1 MIRMIRYPLV
11 RLVMPKL
18 FKVFFLSLL
27 LLFGAPPPTLAVVN
41 PLENANNRF
50 GIHIL
55 EAHDLGAAAA
65 LVNSSGGDWGYVT
78 LVLRLNDLNPDKW
91 QNLFDSMR
99 RLKLIPI
106 VRLAT
111 VPEGELWVKP
121 LPEDAQ
127 KMTDFLNSL
136 NWVITN
142 RYVIL
147 FNEPNHAKEWGGQLK
162 PREYVQTVKEFQA
175 KLKAASD
182 DFFILPA
189 GLDTAA
195 PDSPDTMAATEYW
208 RQMYLADSA
217 IFGLFDGWNS
227 HSYPNPNFSA
237 PPTKTGLGSLTSYRS
252 EASYLSQFGLPLN
265 LPLFI
270 TETGWV
276 NSAANDLSN
285 YYRQAY
291 NSIWTDTNLVA
302 VTPFVL
308 NYPSPPFSQFSWQE
322 PGTSEFYPHYAAVE
336 ALIKT
341 AGTPKQIQESQLI
354 ASTIPKTVIENSD
367 YQFQVTL
374 ENTGQ
379 SIWNRDDYELVID
392 GNLTPGSVLVSRV
405 SDTEPFDT
413 VTFNVN
419 LSTGQTHDQIILNL
433 QLKFKDQ
440 PFGEKI
446 DQTIEVISPPNL
458 IVRAKQFLKSTLT
471 GDDYHLVVYDSNNRV
486 VGEYN
491 LILVDGELRP
501 VKLYGVVPDEVY
513 RLVLLKPYYLPRQTI
528 TVLTGQDNLVTFK
541 ALLPF
546 DFNNDGQFSWKDLVS
561 WRLFCFWCL

>member
-1 MIRMIRYPLV
+1 MIRYPLV

-208 RQMYLADSA
+208 RQMYLED
-217 IFGLFDGWNS
+217 
-227 HSYPNPNFSA
+227 
-237 PPTKTGLGSLTSYRS
+237 
-252 EASYLSQFGLPLN
+252 
-265 LPLFI
+265 
-270 TETGWV
+270 
-276 NSAANDLSN
+276 
-285 YYRQAY
+285 
-291 NSIWTDTNLVA
+291 
-302 VTPFVL
+302 
-308 NYPSPPFSQFSWQE
+308 
-322 PGTSEFYPHYAAVE
+322 
-336 ALIKT
+336 
-341 AGTPKQIQESQLI
+341 
-354 ASTIPKTVIENSD
+354 
-367 YQFQVTL
+367 
-374 ENTGQ
+374 
-379 SIWNRDDYELVID
+379 
-392 GNLTPGSVLVSRV
+392 
-405 SDTEPFDT
+405 
-413 VTFNVN
+413 
-419 LSTGQTHDQIILNL
+419 
-433 QLKFKDQ
+433 
-440 PFGEKI
+440 
-446 DQTIEVISPPNL
+446 
-458 IVRAKQFLKSTLT
+458 
-471 GDDYHLVVYDSNNRV
+471 
-486 VGEYN
+486 
-491 LILVDGELRP
+491 
-501 VKLYGVVPDEVY
+501 
-513 RLVLLKPYYLPRQTI
+513 
-528 TVLTGQDNLVTFK
+528 
-541 ALLPF
+541 
-546 DFNNDGQFSWKDLVS
+546 
-561 WRLFCFWCL
+561 